1 MVNDREIDNNRK
13 RLAIAT
19 ISAATLIILVQ
30 FVDSYCTEIFGKT
43 QSLSVRT
50 FLMDPRGMSSDAAVA
65 YMSRGMLPFYLIGAL
80 TPFIRS
86 YTDIIGRKK
95 MMLTNVSLLV
105 LGSVVCLMA
114 DSLWVY
120 LLGNGILILGYSLD
134 IHLIYIVDAI
144 DKKHRGTIRGIC
156 GGVSMAAAMCIP
168 LFRSLCVDGGR
179 HRWQWL
185 FGVGIMGGLFCLMLV
200 MIYKFPDVA
209 ASDRAENMT
218 VNVAETSGGADY
230 TDLDDDTAEDRA
242 CDDNG
247 SEVGTCA
254 SGISDDMPE
263 SDGHIHFFKT
273 FRRICEDKNT
283 RNLLL
288 SISVVGLATAG
299 ITYYNEPMCA
309 FSGMGE
315 SSVNMILLMQ
325 PVAAL
330 VINVITGILA
340 DHIDRVLVVRMG
352 IVLSLITGVVFTLGV
367 GHISSA
373 VLLGVLWGCMNG
385 FYFSAEELIN
395 LLVMESVDGSVRG
408 RASAMSTLSYG
419 VGDQIGIFLI
429 SLVVGALGMRWAK
442 MLFLAPPLLVASVL
456 IRSKLRNK

>member
-1 MVNDREIDNNRK
+1 
-13 RLAIAT
+13 
-19 ISAATLIILVQ
+19 
-30 FVDSYCTEIFGKT
+30 
-43 QSLSVRT
+43 
-50 FLMDPRGMSSDAAVA
+50 
-65 YMSRGMLPFYLIGAL
+65 
-80 TPFIRS
+80 
-86 YTDIIGRKK
+86 
-95 MMLTNVSLLV
+95 
-105 LGSVVCLMA
+105 
-114 DSLWVY
+114 
-120 LLGNGILILGYSLD
+120 
-134 IHLIYIVDAI
+134 
-144 DKKHRGTIRGIC
+144 
-156 GGVSMAAAMCIP
+156 
-168 LFRSLCVDGGR
+168 
-179 HRWQWL
+179 
-185 FGVGIMGGLFCLMLV
+185 
-200 MIYKFPDVA
+200 
-209 ASDRAENMT
+209 
-218 VNVAETSGGADY
+218 
-230 TDLDDDTAEDRA
+230 
-242 CDDNG
+242 
-247 SEVGTCA
+247 
-254 SGISDDMPE
+254 MPE

-273 FRRICEDKNT
+273 FRRICEDKKT

-315 SSVNMILLMQ
+315 RSVNMILLMQ

-340 DHIDRVLVVRMG
+340 DHIDRVLVVRVG
-352 IVLSLITGVVFTLGV
+352 IVLSLIAGVVFTLGV

-442 MLFLAPPLLVASVL
+442 MLFLVPPLAVAYVL